1 MAITIRRIWDKL
13 NNLSSTVNDLNT
25 GNSNLIT
32 ADLSTG
38 GFTGDKLVV
47 GGSTAGT
54 IAAGQLVYLSS
65 SSVWTLAA
73 ANDTGVGEDEILGI
87 ALSASPNSAGV
98 LTSGIFKLST
108 SYISGG
114 AFTVGAQ
121 VYMHPST
128 AGSYTSTRPSSSGQI
143 VRVVGHAV
151 ATDIIYFNPSPDYVE
166 L

>member
-1 MAITIRRIWDKL
+1 MAITIRRVWDKL
-13 NNLSSTVNDLNT
+13 NNLSSTVNDLST
-25 GNSNLIT
+25 DNSNLIT

-54 IAAGQLVYLSS
+54 IVAGQLVYLSS

-87 ALSASPNSAGV
+87 STSAAPNTDGV
-98 LTSGIFKLST
+98 LVKGIFKVNT
-108 SYISGG
+108 SYINGS
-114 AFTVGAQ
+114 AFTIGAQ

-128 AGSYTSTRPSSSGQI
+128 AGSYTSTRPSTSGQI